1 MQLNKQA
8 AKADD
13 NQAKLQGLR
22 KSHLARPPLRW
33 TCWVCAGKEEGKKSP
48 SQRTRG
54 AEPPTVMAALKAKL
68 SCQYFNRIGGNCQ
81 QKTSLTKVS
90 GGGIINVERALPA
103 GGRLP
108 WLQEVT
114 VSFGGRNGYFL
125 LLYICI
131 TRPKRLIMTK
141 QNVSSSVI
149 VIGHLLLSGGE
160 TVVTSSVMGGDRAA
174 RQGRA
179 ES

>member
-1 MQLNKQA
+1 MSTKNGLDKDVTGRYNKRRKGAAGKRSAPLTVKEVTAVLCGLGRLLLVMQLNKQA

-54 AEPPTVMAALKAKL
+54 AEPPTVMAALKATL

-81 QKTSLTKVS
+81 QKTSLTTTS
-90 GGGIINVERALPA
+90 GGGIMDVERALPA

-108 WLQEVT
+108 
-114 VSFGGRNGYFL
+114 
-125 LLYICI
+125 
-131 TRPKRLIMTK
+131 
-141 QNVSSSVI
+141 
-149 VIGHLLLSGGE
+149 
-160 TVVTSSVMGGDRAA
+160 
-174 RQGRA
+174 
-179 ES
+179 